1 LVLCHYKYRI
11 FEECHYYSSNCVS
24 AITIS
29 QLFERC
35 HYVRET
41 TYRAHLQAYR
51 GLCIFVWTRLPLT
64 FLSLVSLT
72 CGTHTSGLSST
83 SVHLHDVVGANG
95 QGGGAEQTQQQQLGK
110 ERRRRADAGGSPTRR
125 RTSSGR
131 RRASGQGSSISACMG
146 HGWQRGEV
154 EGGAYEVWKV
164 RAATI

>member
-1 LVLCHYKYRI
+1 LAPCHYKYRI
-11 FEECHYYSSNCVS
+11 FEVCHYYPRNRVS

-29 QLFERC
+29 QLLERC

-41 TYRAHLQAYR
+41 TYQAHLQAYR

-64 FLSLVSLT
+64 FLSLVPLT

-95 QGGGAEQTQQQQLGK
+95 QGGGAEHTQQQQLK
-110 ERRRRADAGGSPTRR
+110 ERRRRADAEGSLTRR
-125 RTSSGR
+125 RTNSGR
-131 RRASGQGSSISACMG
+131 RRAGGQGSSISARMG
-146 HGWQRGEV
+146 HGWQQGEV
-154 EGGAYEVWKV
+154 EGGAYRVWKV